1 MYLGEAAN
9 LGTAL
14 LLRIPER
21 KRGTSDLSP
30 FKEMVV
36 SEAPNNTFSPF
47 AVVRKVIWTSL
58 NTYYTH
64 SICPT

>member
-1 MYLGEAAN
+1 MVYLGEAAN
-9 LGTAL
+9 LGTTL

-36 SEAPNNTFSPF
+36 FLRHPITPSPL
-47 AVVRKVIWTSL
+47 SQ
-58 NTYYTH
+58 
-64 SICPT
+64 